1 MIATEG
7 EKGGATQHT
16 MDEKRNLILI
26 KGENKTWQIERC
38 HYDPKDQRYH
48 VTFDNGKTYPYG
60 YSSVQWLKDPE
71 VLNPLLYQI
80 STTGTP
86 YGNIQGIYVFRG
98 NDEWWHLVF
107 EGDRKHT
114 YRRSELKISKSCLDN
129 NRAQSKLHYL
139 RDIAGINE
147 LKNDDGEVLL
157 KKQYERLSFVG
168 EDSALAAYLYP
179 EKYKIKSIK
188 AGPLIFPFGGNA
200 SQFKAV
206 VNALSKQMSVIQGPP
221 GTGKTQTILNII
233 ANLLIRGKTIQVV
246 SNNNSATQ
254 NVLDKLA
261 SPKYNMGFLVA
272 TLGKRENKQAFI
284 DGQTGLY
291 PYMEDWKRTPADL
304 FALQTK
310 VAELSKEVAEHF
322 AKQERLAVAKQELD
336 ALEVETQYFG
346 QFCEDTKLVHPTKKP
361 RKSLRSEQV
370 LRTLQECEQL
380 SEKEQPFSLW
390 HKLKSSVLY
399 GIYEWKFH
407 DNDIGSII
415 TYLQSLFYTTK
426 RTELR
431 NEIASLQESLAQV
444 DAKQKMDMLTK
455 QSMEYLKAVLYNRYG
470 GKVVRPRFA
479 MDAIWKQPF
488 EILKEYPI
496 ILSTT
501 FSSRS
506 CLKDAA
512 YDYLIMDEASQVDL
526 ATGALAL
533 ASAKNAVI
541 VGDLKQLPNV
551 IPEDQ
556 RKLSEAVFQS
566 YQLPEGYNYADNS
579 FLKSICTVIPDVPQ
593 TLLREHYRCHPK
605 IIGFCNQKF
614 YQNQLVIMTEDH
626 DESDTLC
633 VFRTV
638 EGQHHRRHINQRQID
653 VTMSEVLPWLEGT
666 APEDIGI
673 IAPYRAQ
680 VKEFAKATQGKG
692 VEVDTVHKFQGREK
706 DAIVITT
713 VDDEVTDFSDDPY
726 LLNVAISRAKKKLC
740 LVVSGNEQPADSN
753 IKDLVAY
760 IEYHNF
766 DVVDSE
772 LYSVFDLLYQQYTQ
786 QRMEFLQKHKRISEY
801 DSENLMYA
809 AICDML
815 RGMPEL
821 PLNVICHQKV
831 RLLIRD
837 HNKMTEEERRYVTH
851 PNTHVDFLIY
861 NRITKMPVLAIEVDG
876 FHYHKEGTRQAER
889 DRMKDEIFAK
899 YGIPLLRLPTN
910 GSGEIRRIKEIIYPA
925 EIK

>member
-1 MIATEG
+1 M
-7 EKGGATQHT
+7 KGGAG
-16 MDEKRNLILI
+16 R
-26 KGENKTWQIERC
+26 
-38 HYDPKDQRYH
+38 
-48 VTFDNGKTYPYG
+48 
-60 YSSVQWLKDPE
+60 
-71 VLNPLLYQI
+71 
-80 STTGTP
+80 
-86 YGNIQGIYVFRG
+86 
-98 NDEWWHLVF
+98 
-107 EGDRKHT
+107 T
-114 YRRSELKISKSCLDN
+114 YRKSELQISKSCLDN
-129 NRAQSKLHYL
+129 TRAQSKLHYL

-157 KKQYERLSFVG
+157 RKQYEKLSFVG
-168 EDSALAAYLYP
+168 EDSALAAYLHPKNYP
-179 EKYKIKSIK
+179 IKSFHP
-188 AGPLIFPFGGNA
+188 GSLIFPFGGNA

-206 VNALSKQMSVIQGPP
+206 ENALSKQISVIQGPP

-254 NVLDKLA
+254 NVLEKLG
-261 SPKYNMGFLVA
+261 SPKYNLGFLVA

-284 DGQTGLY
+284 DGQTGQY
-291 PYMEDWKRTPADL
+291 PNMAYWKRTPQEQMKL
-304 FALQTK
+304 KEQTE
-310 VAELSKEVAEHF
+310 ALSKEVAEHF
-322 AKQERLAVAKQELD
+322 EKQERLAVAKQELD
-336 ALEVETQYFG
+336 ALNVENQYFS
-346 QFCEDTKLVHPTKKP
+346 QFCEETTLLHPMKNP
-361 RKSLRSEQV
+361 RKGLRSEKV

-380 SEKEQPFSLW
+380 SENEQPFSFW

-407 DNDIGSII
+407 ENEIGRII
-415 TYLQSLFYTTK
+415 TYLQYLFYTTK
-426 RTELR
+426 RAELTS
-431 NEIASLQESLAQV
+431 EIASLQEELAKV
-444 DAKQKMDMLTK
+444 DAKQKMDALTK
-455 QSMEYLKAVLYNRYG
+455 LSMDYLKAILYNRYG
-470 GKVVRPRFA
+470 SKQMRPRFA
-479 MDAIWKQPF
+479 MDAIWKQPS

-506 CLKDAA
+506 CLKDAT

-556 RKLSEAVFQS
+556 RKLSEAVFES
-566 YQLPEGYNYADNS
+566 YRLSEGYNYADNS
-579 FLKSICTVIPDVPQ
+579 FLKSICAVIPDVPQ

-614 YQNQLVIMTEDH
+614 YQNQLVVMTEDH
-626 DESDTLC
+626 NEPDTLC

-638 EGQHHRRHINQRQID
+638 EGQHHRGHINQRQID
-653 VTMSEVLPWLEGT
+653 VTMNEVLPRIQDT

-680 VKEFAKATQGKG
+680 VKEFAKATSGTA

-706 DAIVITT
+706 DTIIITT

-740 LVVSGNEQPADSN
+740 LVASGNEQPADSN
-753 IKDLVAY
+753 IKDLVSY

-766 DVVDSE
+766 EVVDSE

-786 QRMEFLQKHKRISEY
+786 QRLEFLQKHKTISEY

-809 AICDML
+809 AISNML
-815 RGMPEL
+815 QEMPDL
-821 PLNVICHQKV
+821 PLNVICHQNV

-837 HNKMTEEERRYVTH
+837 YEKLTEEERRYATH

-861 NRITKMPVLAIEVDG
+861 NRITKAPVLAIEVDG
-876 FHYHKEGTRQAER
+876 FHYHKEGTRQSER
-889 DRMKDEIFAK
+889 DRMKDAIFAK
-899 YGIPLLRLPTN
+899 YAIPLLRLPTN
-910 GSGEIRRIKEIIYPA
+910 GSGEIQKIKEHLLQN
-925 EIK
+925 

>member
-1 MIATEG
+1 
-7 EKGGATQHT
+7 
-16 MDEKRNLILI
+16 MDERKNLILI
-26 KGENKTWQIERC
+26 KGENKTWQIQRC
-38 HYDPKDQRYH
+38 IYNKQTQRYDI
-48 VTFDNGKTYPYG
+48 TFDTGKTYPYG
-60 YSSVQWLKDPE
+60 YTSVQWLKDPE
-71 VLNPLLYQI
+71 VQNPARYRIAIDGKDLRGI
-80 STTGTP
+80 TA
-86 YGNIQGIYVFRG
+86 IYVFKSTS
-98 NDEWWHLVF
+98 EWWHLTF
-107 EGDRKHT
+107 ENGAGRTFH
-114 YRRSELKISKSCLDN
+114 RSNLQVEKSCLDN
-129 NRAQSKLHYL
+129 QRAQSKLSYL

-157 KKQYERLSFVG
+157 KKQYEKLSFVG
-168 EDSALAAYLYP
+168 EDSALATYLHP
-179 EKYKIKSIK
+179 EKHKAKSCST
-188 AGPLIFPFGGNA
+188 GLLIFPFGGNA

-206 VNALSKQMSVIQGPP
+206 ENALSRQMSVIQGPP

-233 ANLLIRGKTIQVV
+233 ANLLVRGKTIQVV

-254 NVLDKLA
+254 NVLEKLA

-272 TLGKRENKQAFI
+272 TLGKKENKQAFI
-284 DGQTGLY
+284 DSQTGLY
-291 PYMEDWKRTPADL
+291 PDMTDWQKTPQEQMKLKERTETLA
-304 FALQTK
+304 
-310 VAELSKEVAEHF
+310 KEVAEYF
-322 AKQERLAVAKQELD
+322 GKQEHLAVAKQELD
-336 ALEVETQYFG
+336 ALNVEHQYFD
-346 QFCEDTKLVHPTKKP
+346 QFCEETTLLRPAKKP
-361 RKSLRSEQV
+361 RNGLRSEKV

-380 SEKEQPFSLW
+380 SEKEQPFSFW
-390 HKLKSSVLY
+390 QKLKSSIFY

-407 DNDIGSII
+407 ENDIGSII
-415 TYLQSLFYTTK
+415 TYLQYLFYKTK
-426 RTELR
+426 HTELTS
-431 NEIASLQESLAQV
+431 EIAFLQEELAKV
-444 DAKQKMDMLTK
+444 DAKQKMDTLTK
-455 QSMEYLKAVLYNRYG
+455 LSMDYLKAILYNRYG
-470 GKVVRPRFA
+470 SKQMRPRFV

-506 CLKDAA
+506 CLKDAT

-533 ASAKNAVI
+533 ASARNAVI

-566 YQLPEGYNYADNS
+566 YHLSDGYNYADNS
-579 FLKSICTVIPDVPQ
+579 FLKSICTVIPDIPQ

-626 DESDTLC
+626 DEPDTLC

-638 EGQHHRRHINQRQID
+638 EGQHHRGHINQRQID
-653 VTMSEVLPWLEGT
+653 VTMNEVLPRMQNT

-680 VKEFAKATQGKG
+680 VKEFAKATSGTA

-706 DAIVITT
+706 DTIIITT

-753 IKDLVAY
+753 IKDLVSY

-766 DVVDSE
+766 EVVDSE

-786 QRMEFLQKHKRISEY
+786 QRLTFLQKHKRISEY

-815 RGMPEL
+815 QEMPEL

-837 HNKMTEEERRYVTH
+837 HEKMTDEERRYATH

-861 NRITKMPVLAIEVDG
+861 NRITKTPVLAVEVDG

-899 YGIPLLRLPTN
+899 YEIPLLRLSTN
-910 GSGEIRRIKEIIYPA
+910 GSGEIQKIKDQLLQN
-925 EIK
+925 

>member
-1 MIATEG
+1 
-7 EKGGATQHT
+7 
-16 MDEKRNLILI
+16 MDERRNLILI
-26 KGENKTWQIERC
+26 KGENKTWQIKRC
-38 HYDPKDQRYH
+38 YYDPQDQRYH
-48 VTFDNGKTYPYG
+48 VTFDNDKTYPYA
-60 YSSVQWLKDPE
+60 YNSVEWRKDPE
-71 VLNPLLYQI
+71 ALNPALYQI
-80 STTGTP
+80 ATTGTTLN
-86 YGNIQGIYVFRG
+86 NIQAIFVFRG
-98 NDEWWHLVF
+98 HEEWWHIVF
-107 EGDRKHT
+107 DGGAGRT
-114 YRRSELKISKSCLDN
+114 YRKSELQISKSCLDN
-129 NRAQSKLHYL
+129 ARAQSKLHYL

-157 KKQYERLSFVG
+157 KKQYEKLTFVG
-168 EDSALAAYLYP
+168 EESALAAYLHPEEYP
-179 EKYKIKSIK
+179 VKSFNP
-188 AGPLIFPFGGNA
+188 GPLIFPFGGNA
-200 SQFKAV
+200 SQFRAV
-206 VNALSKQMSVIQGPP
+206 ENALSKQMSVIQGPP

-254 NVLDKLA
+254 NVLEKLA

-291 PYMEDWKRTPADL
+291 PDMTSWKRTPPEL
-304 FALQTK
+304 IKLKEQT
-310 VAELSKEVAEHF
+310 ESLSKEVAEHF
-322 AKQERLAVAKQELD
+322 GKQERLAIAKQELD
-336 ALEVETQYFG
+336 ALNVETQYFD
-346 QFCEDTKLVHPTKKP
+346 QFCEDASLLQPTKKP
-361 RKSLRSEQV
+361 RKGLRSEKV

-380 SEKEQPFSLW
+380 SEKEQPFSFW
-390 HKLKSSVLY
+390 HKLKSSILY

-407 DNDIGSII
+407 ENEIGSII
-415 TYLQSLFYTTK
+415 TYLQYLFYKTK
-426 RTELR
+426 HAELT
-431 NEIASLQESLAQV
+431 NEIAFLQEELTKV
-444 DAKQKMDMLTK
+444 DAKQKMDQLTRL
-455 QSMEYLKAVLYNRYG
+455 SMDYLKAILFNRYG
-470 GKVVRPRFA
+470 GKKMRPMFT

-506 CLKDAA
+506 CLKDAT

-566 YQLPEGYNYADNS
+566 YQLPDGYNYADNS
-579 FLKSICTVIPDVPQ
+579 FLKSVCTVIPNVPQ

-614 YQNQLVIMTEDH
+614 YQNQLVIMTEAH
-626 DESDTLC
+626 DEPDTLC
-633 VFRTV
+633 VFRTA
-638 EGQHHRRHINQRQID
+638 EGQHHRGHINQRQID
-653 VTMSEVLPWLEGT
+653 VTMTEVLPRLQDT

-680 VKEFAKATQGKG
+680 VKEFAKATNGTAI
-692 VEVDTVHKFQGREK
+692 EVDTVHKFQGREK
-706 DAIVITT
+706 DTIIITT

-753 IKDLVAY
+753 IKDLVSY

-766 DVVDSE
+766 EVVDSE

-786 QRMEFLQKHKRISEY
+786 QRLEFLQKHKRISEY
-801 DSENLMYA
+801 DSENLLYA
-809 AICDML
+809 AICEL
-815 RGMPEL
+815 LQTMPEL
-821 PLNVICHQKV
+821 PLTVICHQKV

-837 HNKMTEEERRYVTH
+837 HEKLTDEERHYATH

-861 NRITKMPVLAIEVDG
+861 NRITKAPVLAIEVDG

-889 DRMKDEIFAK
+889 DRMKGEIFAK
-899 YGIPLLRLPTN
+899 YEIPLLRLPTN
-910 GSGEIRRIKEIIYPA
+910 GSGELQKIKEQLLQS
-925 EIK
+925 

>member
-1 MIATEG
+1 
-7 EKGGATQHT
+7 
-16 MDEKRNLILI
+16 MDERRNLILI
-26 KGENKTWQIERC
+26 KGENKTWQIKRC
-38 HYDPKDQRYH
+38 YYDPQSQRYQ
-48 VTFDNGKTYPYG
+48 VTFDNNKTYAYVHN
-60 YSSVQWLKDPE
+60 SVEWRKDPE
-71 VLNPLLYQI
+71 ALNPALYQI
-80 STTGTP
+80 ATTGTTLN
-86 YGNIQGIYVFRG
+86 NIQAIFAFRG
-98 NDEWWHLVF
+98 YEEWWHIVF
-107 EGDRKHT
+107 EGGAGRT
-114 YRRSELKISKSCLDN
+114 YRKSELQISKSCLDN
-129 NRAQSKLHYL
+129 ARAQSKLHYL

-157 KKQYERLSFVG
+157 KKQYEKLTFVG
-168 EDSALAAYLYP
+168 EDSALATYLHP
-179 EKYKIKSIK
+179 EKYPVKSFNP
-188 AGPLIFPFGGNA
+188 GPLIFPFGGNA

-206 VNALSKQMSVIQGPP
+206 KNALSKQMSVIQGPP
-221 GTGKTQTILNII
+221 GTGKTQTILNIL

-254 NVLDKLA
+254 NVLEKLA

-291 PYMEDWKRTPADL
+291 PDMMDWQKTPQEQL
-304 FALQTK
+304 KLKEQTE
-310 VAELSKEVAEHF
+310 ALSKEVAEHF
-322 AKQERLAVAKQELD
+322 GKQERLAIAKQELD
-336 ALEVETQYFG
+336 ALNVEAQYFD
-346 QFCEDTKLVHPTKKP
+346 QFCEDANLLQPAKKP
-361 RKSLRSEQV
+361 RKGLRSEKV
-370 LRTLQECEQL
+370 LRTLQESEQL
-380 SEKEQPFSLW
+380 SEKAQPFSFW
-390 HKLKSSVLY
+390 HKLKSSILY

-407 DNDIGSII
+407 ENEISSII
-415 TYLQSLFYTTK
+415 TYLQYLFYKTK
-426 RTELR
+426 HTELTS
-431 NEIASLQESLAQV
+431 EIVFLQEELAKV
-444 DAKQKMDMLTK
+444 DAKQKMDQLTK
-455 QSMEYLKAVLYNRYG
+455 LSMDYLKAILFNRYR
-470 GKVVRPRFA
+470 GKQMRPMFT

-506 CLKDAA
+506 CLKDAT

-556 RKLSEAVFQS
+556 RKLSETVFQS
-566 YQLPEGYNYADNS
+566 YQLPEGYNYAGNS
-579 FLKSICTVIPDVPQ
+579 FLKSVCTVIPDVPQ

-626 DESDTLC
+626 NEPDTLC

-638 EGQHHRRHINQRQID
+638 EGQHHRGHINQRQID
-653 VTMSEVLPWLEGT
+653 VTMNEVLPKLDST

-680 VKEFAKATQGKG
+680 VKEFAKATNGTA

-706 DAIVITT
+706 DTIIITT

-753 IKDLVAY
+753 IKDLVSY

-766 DVVDSE
+766 DVVDSK

-786 QRMEFLQKHKRISEY
+786 QRLEFLQKHKRISEY

-815 RGMPEL
+815 QEMPEL

-837 HNKMTEEERRYVTH
+837 HEKLTDEERRYATH

-861 NRITKMPVLAIEVDG
+861 NRITKAPVLAIEVDG

-889 DRMKDEIFAK
+889 DRMKGEIFAK
-899 YGIPLLRLPTN
+899 YEIPLLRLSTN
-910 GSGEIRRIKEIIYPA
+910 GSGEIQKIKEQLLQS
-925 EIK
+925 

>member
-1 MIATEG
+1 
-7 EKGGATQHT
+7 
-16 MDEKRNLILI
+16 MDERRNLILI
-26 KGENKTWQIERC
+26 KGENKTWQIKRC
-38 HYDPKDQRYH
+38 YYDPQSQRYQ
-48 VTFDNGKTYPYG
+48 VTFDNNKTYAYA
-60 YSSVQWLKDPE
+60 YNSVEWRKDPE
-71 VLNPLLYQI
+71 ALNPALYQI
-80 STTGTP
+80 VTTGNTLN
-86 YGNIQGIYVFRG
+86 NIQAIFVFRG
-98 NDEWWHLVF
+98 YEEWWHLVF
-107 EGDRKHT
+107 EGGTGRT
-114 YRRSELKISKSCLDN
+114 YRKSELQISKSCLDN
-129 NRAQSKLHYL
+129 TRAQSKLHYL

-157 KKQYERLSFVG
+157 KKQYEKLTFVG
-168 EDSALAAYLYP
+168 EDSALATYLHP
-179 EKYKIKSIK
+179 EKYSAKSFNP
-188 AGPLIFPFGGNA
+188 GPLIFPFGGNA

-206 VNALSKQMSVIQGPP
+206 ENALSKQMSVIQGPT

-254 NVLDKLA
+254 NVLEKLA

-272 TLGKRENKQAFI
+272 TLGKQENKQAFI
-284 DGQTGLY
+284 DNQTGLY
-291 PYMEDWKRTPADL
+291 PDMVGWQKTPQEQL
-304 FALQTK
+304 KLKEQT
-310 VAELSKEVAEHF
+310 ESLSKEVAEHF
-322 AKQERLAVAKQELD
+322 EKQERLAVAKQELD
-336 ALEVETQYFG
+336 ALNVETQYFD
-346 QFCEDTKLVHPTKKP
+346 QFCEDANLLQPAKKP
-361 RKSLRSEQV
+361 HKGLHSEKV

-380 SEKEQPFSLW
+380 SEKEQPFSFW

-407 DNDIGSII
+407 ENDIGSII
-415 TYLQSLFYTTK
+415 TYLQYLFYKTK
-426 RTELR
+426 HAELTS
-431 NEIASLQESLAQV
+431 EIAFLQEELAKV
-444 DAKQKMDMLTK
+444 DAKQKMDTLTK
-455 QSMEYLKAVLYNRYG
+455 LSMDYLKAILYNRYG
-470 GKVVRPRFA
+470 NKQVRPRFA

-488 EILKEYPI
+488 EILKEYPV

-506 CLKDAA
+506 CLKDAT

-533 ASAKNAVI
+533 ASARNAVI

-579 FLKSICTVIPDVPQ
+579 FLKSVCTVIPDVPQ

-626 DESDTLC
+626 NEPDTLC

-638 EGQHHRRHINQRQID
+638 AGQHHRGHINQRQID
-653 VTMSEVLPWLEGT
+653 VTMTEVLPRLQDT

-680 VKEFAKATQGKG
+680 VKEFAKATHGTR

-706 DAIVITT
+706 DTIVITT

-726 LLNVAISRAKKKLC
+726 LLNVAISRAKRKLC

-766 DVVDSE
+766 EVVNSE
-772 LYSVFDLLYQQYTQ
+772 IYSVFDLLYQQYTQ
-786 QRMEFLQKHKRISEY
+786 QRLEFLRKHKRISEY
-801 DSENLMYA
+801 DSENLMYG
-809 AICDML
+809 AISDML
-815 RGMPEL
+815 QEMPEL

-837 HNKMTEEERRYVTH
+837 HEKLTDEERCYATH

-861 NRITKMPVLAIEVDG
+861 NRITKVPVLAIEVDG
-876 FHYHKEGTRQAER
+876 FHYHEEGTQQAER
-889 DRMKDEIFAK
+889 DRMKNEIFTK
-899 YGIPLLRLPTN
+899 YEIPLLRLSTI
-910 GSGEIRRIKEIIYPA
+910 GSGEVQKIKEYLLQ
-925 EIK
+925 K

>member
-1 MIATEG
+1 
-7 EKGGATQHT
+7 
-16 MDEKRNLILI
+16 MDERRNLILI
-26 KGENKTWQIERC
+26 RGENKTWQIERC
-38 HYDPKDQRYH
+38 YYDPKDQRYH
-48 VTFDNGKTYPYG
+48 VKFSNNEKIYHYG
-60 YSSVQWLKDPE
+60 SSSVQWLKDPE
-71 VLNPLLYQI
+71 VLNPYLYQI

-86 YGNIQGIYVFRG
+86 FDSIQGIYVFKG
-98 NDEWWHLVF
+98 SDEWWHLVF
-107 EGDRKHT
+107 EGNRKHT
-114 YRRSELKISKSCLDN
+114 YNRSELKISKSCLN
-129 NRAQSKLHYL
+129 NEQAQNKLHYL
-139 RDIAGINE
+139 HDIAGINE

-157 KKQYERLSFVG
+157 KKQYEKLTFVG
-168 EDSALAAYLYP
+168 EDSALAAYLHP
-179 EKYKIKSIK
+179 EKHKIKTFET
-188 AGPLIFPFGGNA
+188 GPLIFPFGGNA

-206 VNALSKQMSVIQGPP
+206 ENALGKQMSVIQGPP

-254 NVLDKLA
+254 NVLEKLA

-284 DGQTGLY
+284 DGQNGLY
-291 PYMEDWKRTPADL
+291 PSMEGWERTPTEL
-304 FALQTK
+304 FALQTR
-310 VAELSKEVAEHF
+310 VADLSKDVAEHF
-322 AKQERLAVAKQELD
+322 GNQERLAIAKQELD
-336 ALEVETQYFG
+336 ALEVETQYFS
-346 QFCEDTKLVHPTKKP
+346 QFCEEIKLIQPTRKP
-361 RKSLRSEQV
+361 RRGLRSERVVQ
-370 LRTLQECEQL
+370 TLQECEQL
-380 SEKEQPFSLW
+380 SEKEQKFSLW
-390 HKLKSSVLY
+390 HKLKSSILY

-407 DNDIGSII
+407 NNDIGSII

-426 RTELR
+426 RAELID
-431 NEIASLQESLAQV
+431 EITSLQEALAQV
-444 DAKQKMDMLTK
+444 DAKQKMDLLTK

-470 GKVVRPRFA
+470 GKAARPGFT
-479 MDAIWKQPF
+479 MDDIWKQPF
-488 EILKEYPI
+488 KILKEYPV

-506 CLKDAA
+506 CLKDAT

-566 YQLPEGYNYADNS
+566 YRLPDGYNYADNS

-626 DESDTLC
+626 NEPDTLT

-638 EGQHHRRHINQRQID
+638 EGQHHRGHVNQRQID
-653 VTMSEVLPWLEGT
+653 VTMNEVLPRLENT

-680 VKEFAKATQGKG
+680 VREFAKATQANG

-706 DAIVITT
+706 DTIIITT

-753 IKDLVAY
+753 IKDLVSY

-772 LYSVFDLLYQQYTQ
+772 LYSVFDLLYRQYTQ
-786 QRMEFLQKHKRISEY
+786 QRVDFLKKHKQISEY

-809 AICDML
+809 AISDML
-815 RGMPEL
+815 QGMPEL

-837 HNKMTEEERRYVTH
+837 YEKLTEEERRYATH

-861 NRITKMPVLAIEVDG
+861 NRITKSPVLAIEVDG
-876 FHYHKEGTRQAER
+876 FRYHKEGTRQAER

-899 YGIPLLRLPTN
+899 YEIPLLRLPTN
-910 GSGEIRRIKEIIYPA
+910 GSGEIQKIKAMLDSMIS
-925 EIK
+925 

>member
-1 MIATEG
+1 
-7 EKGGATQHT
+7 
-16 MDEKRNLILI
+16 MDERRNLIFI

-38 HYDPKDQRYH
+38 YYEPEDQRYH
-48 VTFDNGKTYPYG
+48 VTFNNGKTYPYG
-60 YSSVQWLKDPE
+60 YTSVQWLRDPE
-71 VLNPLLYQI
+71 VLSPSLYQI

-86 YGNIQGIYVFRG
+86 YGNIQAIYVFRG

-107 EGDRKHT
+107 EGGRKHT
-114 YRRSELKISKSCLDN
+114 YRRSELKVSKSCLDN
-129 NRAQSKLHYL
+129 DRAQSKLYYL
-139 RDIAGINE
+139 HDIAGINE

-157 KKQYERLSFVG
+157 KKQYERLTFVG
-168 EDSALAAYLYP
+168 EDSALAAYLHP
-179 EKYKIKSIK
+179 EKYSVKSFTP
-188 AGPLIFPFGGNA
+188 GPLIFPFGGNA

-206 VNALSKQMSVIQGPP
+206 ENALSKQMSVIQGPP

-254 NVLDKLA
+254 NVLEKLA

-291 PYMEDWKRTPADL
+291 PNMADWQRTPQEQMKL
-304 FALQTK
+304 KEQTE
-310 VAELSKEVAEHF
+310 ALSKEVAEHF
-322 AKQERLAVAKQELD
+322 GKQERLAVAKQELD
-336 ALEVETQYFG
+336 ALNVETQYFN
-346 QFCEDTKLVHPTKKP
+346 QFCDEANLLQPEKNP
-361 RKSLRSEQV
+361 RRGLRSETV

-380 SEKEQPFSLW
+380 SEKERPFSFW
-390 HKLKSSVLY
+390 HKLKSSILY

-407 DNDIGSII
+407 ENEIDRII
-415 TYLQSLFYTTK
+415 TYLQYLFYKTK
-426 RTELR
+426 HAELTS
-431 NEIASLQESLAQV
+431 EIASLQEELAKV
-444 DAKQKMDMLTK
+444 DANLKMDTLTK
-455 QSMEYLKAVLYNRYG
+455 LSMDYLKAILYNRYNS
-470 GKVVRPRFA
+470 KQMRPCFA

-506 CLKDAA
+506 CLKDAT

-533 ASAKNAVI
+533 ASARNAVI

-551 IPEDQ
+551 IPENQ
-556 RKLSEAVFQS
+556 RKLSEAVFRS

-579 FLKSICTVIPDVPQ
+579 FLKSVCTVIPDVPQ

-626 DESDTLC
+626 DEPDTLR

-638 EGQHHRRHINQRQID
+638 EGQHHRGHINQRQID
-653 VTMSEVLPWLEGT
+653 VTMNEVLPRLDGT
-666 APEDIGI
+666 NPRDIGI

-680 VKEFAKATQGKG
+680 VKEFVKATNGTA

-706 DAIVITT
+706 DTIIITT

-740 LVVSGNEQPADSN
+740 LVVSGNAQPADSN

-786 QRMEFLQKHKRISEY
+786 QRLEFLRKHKRISEY
-801 DSENLMYA
+801 DSENLMYG

-815 RGMPEL
+815 QETPEL
-821 PLNVICHQKV
+821 PLSVICHQKL

-837 HNKMTEEERRYVTH
+837 HEKLTDEERRYATH

-861 NRITKMPVLAIEVDG
+861 NSITKAPVLAVEVDG
-876 FHYHKEGTRQAER
+876 FHYHEEGTRQAER
-889 DRMKDEIFAK
+889 DRMKDEIFTK
-899 YGIPLLRLPTN
+899 YKIPLLRLPTN
-910 GSGEIRRIKEIIYPA
+910 GSGEIQKIKEQLLQS
-925 EIK
+925 

>member
-1 MIATEG
+1 
-7 EKGGATQHT
+7 
-16 MDEKRNLILI
+16 MDERRNLIFI
-26 KGENKTWQIERC
+26 KGENRTWQIERC
-38 HYDPKDQRYH
+38 YYDPKDQRYH
-48 VTFDNGKTYPYG
+48 VKFSNNEKIYHYG
-60 YSSVQWLKDPE
+60 SFSVQWLKDPE
-71 VLNPLLYQI
+71 VLNPYLYQI

-86 YGNIQGIYVFRG
+86 FGNIQGIYVFRG
-98 NDEWWHLVF
+98 SDEWWHLVF
-107 EGDRKHT
+107 EGNRKHT
-114 YRRSELKISKSCLDN
+114 YNRSELKISKSCLN
-129 NRAQSKLHYL
+129 NEQAQNKLHYL

-157 KKQYERLSFVG
+157 KKQYEKLTFVG
-168 EDSALAAYLYP
+168 EDSALATYLHP
-179 EKYKIKSIK
+179 EKHPIKSIET
-188 AGPLIFPFGGNA
+188 GPLIFPFGGNA

-206 VNALSKQMSVIQGPP
+206 ENALGKQMSVIQGPP

-291 PYMEDWKRTPADL
+291 PSIEDWKRTDMERH
-304 FALQTK
+304 ALQTK
-310 VAELSKEVAEHF
+310 VAELSREVAEHF
-322 AKQERLAVAKQELD
+322 GKQERLAIAKQELD
-336 ALEVETQYFG
+336 ALEVETQYFS
-346 QFCEDTKLVHPTKKP
+346 QFCEKIKLIQPARKP
-361 RKSLRSEQV
+361 RRGLRSERVVQ
-370 LRTLQECEQL
+370 TLQECEQL
-380 SEKEQPFSLW
+380 SEKEQKFSLW
-390 HKLKSSVLY
+390 HKLKSSILY

-407 DNDIGSII
+407 NNEIGSII
-415 TYLQSLFYTTK
+415 TYLQSLFYTIK
-426 RTELR
+426 RAELID
-431 NEIASLQESLAQV
+431 EISSLQEALEQV
-444 DAKQKMDMLTK
+444 DAKQKMDLLTK

-470 GKVVRPRFA
+470 GKAARPGFT
-479 MDAIWKQPF
+479 MDDIWKQPF
-488 EILKEYPI
+488 KILKEYPV

-506 CLKDAA
+506 CLKDAT

-566 YQLPEGYNYADNS
+566 YRLPDGYNYADNS

-626 DESDTLC
+626 NEPDTLT

-638 EGQHHRRHINQRQID
+638 EGQHHRGHVNQRQID
-653 VTMSEVLPWLEGT
+653 VTMNEVLPRLENT

-680 VKEFAKATQGKG
+680 VREFAKATQGNG

-706 DAIVITT
+706 DTIIITT

-753 IKDLVAY
+753 IKDLVSY

-766 DVVDSE
+766 NVVESE
-772 LYSVFDLLYQQYTQ
+772 LYSVFDLLYQQYTK
-786 QRMEFLQKHKRISEY
+786 QRMDFLKKHKQISEY

-809 AICDML
+809 AISDML
-815 RGMPEL
+815 QGMPEL

-837 HNKMTEEERRYVTH
+837 YEKLTEEERRYATH

-861 NRITKMPVLAIEVDG
+861 NRITKSPVLAIEVDG
-876 FHYHKEGTRQAER
+876 FRYHKEGTRQAER

-899 YGIPLLRLPTN
+899 YEIPLLRLPTN
-910 GSGEIRRIKEIIYPA
+910 GSGEIQKIKA
-925 EIK
+925 MLDSMMS

>member
-1 MIATEG
+1 
-7 EKGGATQHT
+7 
-16 MDEKRNLILI
+16 MDERRNLIFI
-26 KGENKTWQIERC
+26 KGENKTWQIEWC

-48 VTFDNGKTYPYG
+48 VKFSNNETIYRYG

-71 VLNPLLYQI
+71 VLNPYLYQI
-80 STTGTP
+80 SPTGTP
-86 YGNIQGIYVFRG
+86 FGNIQGIYVFRG
-98 NDEWWHLVF
+98 SDEWWHLVF
-107 EGDRKHT
+107 EGNRKHT
-114 YRRSELKISKSCLDN
+114 YNRSELKISKSCLN
-129 NRAQSKLHYL
+129 NEQAQNKLHYL

-157 KKQYERLSFVG
+157 KKQYETLTFVG
-168 EDSALAAYLYP
+168 EDSALATYLHP
-179 EKYKIKSIK
+179 EKHTIKSIET
-188 AGPLIFPFGGNA
+188 GPLIFPFGGNA

-206 VNALSKQMSVIQGPP
+206 ENALGKQMSVIQGPP

-254 NVLDKLA
+254 NVLEKLA

-284 DGQTGLY
+284 DGQNGLY
-291 PYMEDWKRTPADL
+291 PSMEGWERTPTEL
-304 FALQTK
+304 FALQTR
-310 VAELSKEVAEHF
+310 VADLSKDVAEHF
-322 AKQERLAVAKQELD
+322 GKQERLAIAKQELD
-336 ALEVETQYFG
+336 ALEVETQYFS
-346 QFCEDTKLVHPTKKP
+346 QFCKEIKLIQPTRKP
-361 RKSLRSEQV
+361 RRGLRSERVVQ
-370 LRTLQECEQL
+370 TLQECEQL
-380 SEKEQPFSLW
+380 SEKEQQFSLW
-390 HKLKSSVLY
+390 HKLKSSILY

-407 DNDIGSII
+407 NNEIGSII
-415 TYLQSLFYTTK
+415 TYLQSLFYTIK
-426 RTELR
+426 RAELID
-431 NEIASLQESLAQV
+431 EISSLQEALEQV
-444 DAKQKMDMLTK
+444 DAKQKMDLLTK

-470 GKVVRPRFA
+470 GKVARPRFT
-479 MDAIWKQPF
+479 MDDIWKQPF
-488 EILKEYPI
+488 IILKEYPV

-506 CLKDAA
+506 CLKDAT

-526 ATGALAL
+526 ATGALAM

-566 YQLPEGYNYADNS
+566 YRLPDGYNYADNS

-626 DESDTLC
+626 NEPDTLT
-633 VFRTV
+633 VLRTV
-638 EGQHHRRHINQRQID
+638 EGQHHRGHVNQRQID
-653 VTMSEVLPWLEGT
+653 VTMNEVMPRLENT

-680 VKEFAKATQGKG
+680 VREFAKATQGNG

-706 DAIVITT
+706 DTIIITT

-786 QRMEFLQKHKRISEY
+786 QRMDFLKKHKQTSEY

-809 AICDML
+809 AISDML
-815 RGMPEL
+815 QGMPEL

-837 HNKMTEEERRYVTH
+837 YEKLTEEERRYATH

-861 NRITKMPVLAIEVDG
+861 NRITKSPVLAIEVDG
-876 FHYHKEGTRQAER
+876 FRYHKEGTRQAER

-899 YGIPLLRLPTN
+899 YEIPLLRLPTN
-910 GSGEIRRIKEIIYPA
+910 GSLEIQKIKAMLDSMIS
-925 EIK
+925 

>member
-1 MIATEG
+1 
-7 EKGGATQHT
+7 

-38 HYDPKDQRYH
+38 YYDPADQRYH
-48 VTFDNGKTYPYG
+48 VTFTNGKTYPYG
-60 YSSVQWLKDPE
+60 YTSVQWLKNPE
-71 VLNPLLYQI
+71 VLNPSLYQI

-86 YGNIQGIYVFRG
+86 YGNIQAIYVFRG
-98 NDEWWHLVF
+98 SDEWWHLVF
-107 EGDRKHT
+107 EGGRKHT
-114 YRRSELKISKSCLDN
+114 YRRSELKVSKSCLDN
-129 NRAQSKLHYL
+129 DRAQSKLYYL

-157 KKQYERLSFVG
+157 KKQYEKLTFVG
-168 EDSALAAYLYP
+168 EDSALASYLHPETYP
-179 EKYKIKSIK
+179 VKSLK
-188 AGPLIFPFGGNA
+188 EGMLIFPFGGNA

-206 VNALSKQMSVIQGPP
+206 ENALSKQMSVIQGPP

-254 NVLDKLA
+254 NVLEKLA

-291 PYMEDWKRTPADL
+291 PQMDDWKRSPTDL
-304 FALQTK
+304 LALQIK
-310 VAELSKEVAEHF
+310 VAELSEEVAEHF

-336 ALEVETQYFG
+336 ALEVEAQYFG
-346 QFCEDTKLVHPTKKP
+346 QFCEETKLLQPAKKP
-361 RKSLRSEQV
+361 RKGLRSEKV

-380 SEKEQPFSLW
+380 SEKEQQFSFW

-407 DNDIGSII
+407 ENDISSII

-426 RTELR
+426 RTELV
-431 NEIASLQESLAQV
+431 NEIASLQKELAQV

-470 GKVVRPRFA
+470 GKAARPRFA
-479 MDAIWKQPF
+479 MDAIWKQPL

-506 CLKDAA
+506 CLKDAT

-556 RKLSEAVFQS
+556 RKLSEAVFRS
-566 YQLPEGYNYADNS
+566 YRLPEGYNYADNS

-614 YQNQLVIMTEDH
+614 YQGQLVIMTEDH
-626 DESDTLC
+626 DEPDTLC
-633 VFRTV
+633 VFRTT
-638 EGQHHRRHINQRQID
+638 EGQHHRGHINQRQID
-653 VTMSEVLPWLEGT
+653 VTIDEVLPRLQDT

-680 VKEFAKATQGKG
+680 VEEFAKATRGTG

-706 DAIVITT
+706 DTIIITT

-753 IKDLVAY
+753 IKDLVSY

-766 DVVDSE
+766 DVIDSE

-786 QRMEFLQKHKRISEY
+786 QRLEFLKKHKQVSEY

-815 RGMPEL
+815 QGMPEL

-837 HNKMTEEERRYVTH
+837 YEKLTEEERRYATH
-851 PNTHVDFLIY
+851 PNAHVDFLIY
-861 NRITKMPVLAIEVDG
+861 NRITKTPVLAIEVDG

-889 DRMKDEIFAK
+889 DRMKDEIFVK
-899 YGIPLLRLPTN
+899 YEIPLLRLPTN
-910 GSGEIRRIKEIIYPA
+910 GSSEIQKIKAILCPA
-925 EIK
+925 ITQ

>member
-1 MIATEG
+1 
-7 EKGGATQHT
+7 
-16 MDEKRNLILI
+16 MDERRNLILI
-26 KGENKTWQIERC
+26 RGENKTWQIERC
-38 HYDPKDQRYH
+38 YYDPKDHQYH
-48 VTFDNGKTYPYG
+48 VKFSNNETIYHYG
-60 YSSVQWLKDPE
+60 YSAVQWLKDPE
-71 VLNPLLYQI
+71 VLNPFLYQI

-86 YGNIQGIYVFRG
+86 FGNIQGIYVFRG
-98 NDEWWHLVF
+98 SDEWWHLAF
-107 EGDRKHT
+107 EGNRKHT
-114 YRRSELKISKSCLDN
+114 YNRSELKISKSCLN
-129 NRAQSKLHYL
+129 NEQAQNKLHFL

-157 KKQYERLSFVG
+157 KKQYEKLTFVG
-168 EDSALAAYLYP
+168 EDSALATYLHP
-179 EKYKIKSIK
+179 EKHTIKSIET
-188 AGPLIFPFGGNA
+188 GPLIFPFGGNA

-206 VNALSKQMSVIQGPP
+206 ENALGKQMSVIQGPP

-254 NVLDKLA
+254 NVLEKLA

-291 PYMEDWKRTPADL
+291 PSMEDWKRTDMERH
-304 FALQTK
+304 ALQTK
-310 VAELSKEVAEHF
+310 VAELSREVAEHF
-322 AKQERLAVAKQELD
+322 GKQERLAIAKHELN

-346 QFCEDTKLVHPTKKP
+346 QFCEEIKLIQPTRKP
-361 RKSLRSEQV
+361 RKGLRSEKV
-370 LRTLQECEQL
+370 LQTLQECERL
-380 SEKEQPFSLW
+380 SEKEQKFSIW
-390 HKLKSSVLY
+390 HKLRSSVLY

-407 DNDIGSII
+407 NNDIGSII
-415 TYLQSLFYTTK
+415 TCLQSLFYTTK
-426 RTELR
+426 RAELID
-431 NEIASLQESLAQV
+431 EITSLQEALAQV
-444 DAKQKMDMLTK
+444 DAKQKMDLLTK

-470 GKVVRPRFA
+470 GKVLRPRFT
-479 MDAIWKQPF
+479 MDDIWKQPF
-488 EILKEYPI
+488 EILKEYPV

-566 YQLPEGYNYADNS
+566 YRLPDGYNYADNS

-626 DESDTLC
+626 NEPDTLT

-638 EGQHHRRHINQRQID
+638 EGQHHRGHVNQRQID
-653 VTMSEVLPWLEGT
+653 VTMNEVLPSLENT

-680 VKEFAKATQGKG
+680 VREFAKATQANG

-706 DAIVITT
+706 DTIIITT

-753 IKDLVAY
+753 IKDLVSY

-772 LYSVFDLLYQQYTQ
+772 LYSVFDLLYRQYTQ
-786 QRMEFLQKHKRISEY
+786 QRVDFLKKHKQISEY
-801 DSENLMYA
+801 DSENLIYA
-809 AICDML
+809 AISDML
-815 RGMPEL
+815 QGMPEL

-837 HNKMTEEERRYVTH
+837 YEKLTEEERRYAIH

-861 NRITKMPVLAIEVDG
+861 NRITKAPVLAIEVDG

-889 DRMKDEIFAK
+889 DRMKDGIFAK
-899 YGIPLLRLPTN
+899 YEIPLLRLPTN
-910 GSGEIRRIKEIIYPA
+910 GSGEIQKIKDRLTME
-925 EIK
+925 

>member
-1 MIATEG
+1 
-7 EKGGATQHT
+7 
-16 MDEKRNLILI
+16 MDERRNLILI
-26 KGENKTWQIERC
+26 KGENKTWQIKRC
-38 HYDPKDQRYH
+38 YYDPQSQRYQ
-48 VTFDNGKTYPYG
+48 VTFDNNKTYAYA
-60 YSSVQWLKDPE
+60 YNSVEWRKDPE
-71 VLNPLLYQI
+71 ALNPALYQI
-80 STTGTP
+80 ATTGTILN
-86 YGNIQGIYVFRG
+86 NIQTIFVFRG
-98 NDEWWHLVF
+98 YEEWWHIVF
-107 EGDRKHT
+107 DGGAGRT
-114 YRRSELKISKSCLDN
+114 YRKSELQVSKSCLDN
-129 NRAQSKLHYL
+129 TRAQSKLHYL

-157 KKQYERLSFVG
+157 KKQYEKLTFVG
-168 EDSALAAYLYP
+168 EDSALAAYLHP
-179 EKYKIKSIK
+179 EKYPVKSFNP
-188 AGPLIFPFGGNA
+188 GPLIFPFGGNA

-206 VNALSKQMSVIQGPP
+206 ENALSKQMSVIQGPP

-254 NVLDKLA
+254 NVLEKLA
-261 SPKYNMGFLVA
+261 LPKYNMGFLVA

-291 PYMEDWKRTPADL
+291 PDMTDWQKTPQEQL
-304 FALQTK
+304 KLKEQTEALSQ
-310 VAELSKEVAEHF
+310 EVAEHF
-322 AKQERLAVAKQELD
+322 GKQERLAVAKQELD
-336 ALEVETQYFG
+336 ALNVEAQYFD
-346 QFCEDTKLVHPTKKP
+346 QFCKDANLLQPAKKP
-361 RKSLRSEQV
+361 RKGLRSEKV

-380 SEKEQPFSLW
+380 SEKDQPFSFW
-390 HKLKSSVLY
+390 HKVKSSILY

-407 DNDIGSII
+407 ENEIGGII
-415 TYLQSLFYTTK
+415 TYLQYLFYKTK
-426 RTELR
+426 HAELT
-431 NEIASLQESLAQV
+431 NEIAFLQEELAKV
-444 DAKQKMDMLTK
+444 DAKQKMDQLTK
-455 QSMEYLKAVLYNRYG
+455 LSMDCLKAMLFNRYG
-470 GKVVRPRFA
+470 GKQMRPMFT

-496 ILSTT
+496 VLSTT

-506 CLKDAA
+506 GLKDAT
-512 YDYLIMDEASQVDL
+512 YDYLIMDESSQVDL

-556 RKLSEAVFQS
+556 RKLSDAVFQS
-566 YQLPEGYNYADNS
+566 YHLPDGYNYADNS

-614 YQNQLVIMTEDH
+614 YQNQLVIMTEDC
-626 DESDTLC
+626 DEPDTLC
-633 VFRTV
+633 VFRTA
-638 EGQHHRRHINQRQID
+638 EGQHHRGHINQRQID
-653 VTMSEVLPWLEGT
+653 VTMNEVLPRMQDT

-680 VKEFAKATQGKG
+680 VQEFAKATHGTG

-706 DAIVITT
+706 DTIIITT
-713 VDDEVTDFSDDPY
+713 VDDDVTDFSDDPY

-766 DVVDSE
+766 DVVDSK

-786 QRMEFLQKHKRISEY
+786 QRLEFLQKHKRISEY

-809 AICDML
+809 AICEL
-815 RGMPEL
+815 LQTMPEL

-837 HNKMTEEERRYVTH
+837 HEKLSDEECRYATH

-861 NRITKMPVLAIEVDG
+861 NRITKVPVLAIEVDG

-889 DRMKDEIFAK
+889 DQLKNDIFAK
-899 YGIPLLRLPTN
+899 YEIPLLRLSTN
-910 GSGEIRRIKEIIYPA
+910 GSSEIQKIKEQLLQN
-925 EIK
+925 

>member
-1 MIATEG
+1 
-7 EKGGATQHT
+7 

-26 KGENKTWQIERC
+26 KGENKTCQIERC
-38 HYDPKDQRYH
+38 RYDPQDQRYH
-48 VTFDNGKTYPYG
+48 VTFTNGKTYPYA
-60 YSSVQWLKDPE
+60 YSSVQWLKNPE
-71 VLNPLLYQI
+71 VLNPSLYQI
-80 STTGTP
+80 STTGTS
-86 YGNIQGIYVFRG
+86 YGNIHGIYVFRG
-98 NDEWWHLVF
+98 NDEWWHFVF
-107 EGDRKHT
+107 EGGIERT
-114 YRRSELKISKSCLDN
+114 YRRNELHISKTCLDN
-129 NRAQSKLHYL
+129 KRAQSKLYYL

-157 KKQYERLSFVG
+157 KKQYEKLTFVG
-168 EDSALAAYLYP
+168 EESVLATYLHP
-179 EKYKIKSIK
+179 EKYPVSSFSS
-188 AGPLIFPFGGNA
+188 GPLIFPFGGNA

-206 VNALSKQMSVIQGPP
+206 ENALGKQMSVIQGPP

-233 ANLLIRGKTIQVV
+233 ANLLVRGKTIQVV

-254 NVLDKLA
+254 NVLEKLS
-261 SPKYNMGFLVA
+261 SPKYSMDFLVA

-291 PYMEDWKRTPADL
+291 PDMTSWKRTPL
-304 FALQTK
+304 ELIKLKEQ
-310 VAELSKEVAEHF
+310 AESLSKEVAEHF
-322 AKQERLAVAKQELD
+322 GKQERLAVAKQELD
-336 ALEVETQYFG
+336 ALEVETQYFD
-346 QFCEDTKLVHPTKKP
+346 QYCKEADLTQPAKKP
-361 RKSLRSEQV
+361 RKGLRSETILRV
-370 LRTLQECEQL
+370 LQDCEIH
-380 SEKEQPFSLW
+380 SEKELPLSFW
-390 HKLKSSVLY
+390 HKLKSSIFY
-399 GIYEWKFH
+399 GVYEWKYH
-407 DNDIGSII
+407 ENDMGSIT
-415 TYLQSLFYTTK
+415 TYLQSLFYKTK
-426 RTELR
+426 RAELVG
-431 NEIASLQESLAQV
+431 EIQSLQKFLATM
-444 DAKQKMDMLTK
+444 DAKQKMDQLTK
-455 QSMEYLKAVLYNRYG
+455 LSMDYLKAILFNRYG
-470 GKVVRPRFA
+470 GKQMRPMFP

-496 ILSTT
+496 VLSTT

-506 CLKDAA
+506 CLKDAT

-566 YQLPEGYNYADNS
+566 YRLPEGYNYADNS
-579 FLKSICTVIPDVPQ
+579 FLKSVCTVIPNVPQ

-626 DESDTLC
+626 DEPDTLC
-633 VFRTV
+633 VFRTT
-638 EGQHHRRHINQRQID
+638 EGQHHRGYINQRQID
-653 VTMSEVLPWLEGT
+653 VTLNEVLPRLEGT
-666 APEDIGI
+666 KPEDIGV

-680 VKEFAKATQGKG
+680 VGEFSKVIQGG

-706 DAIVITT
+706 DTIVITT

-753 IKDLVAY
+753 IKDLVSY

-766 DVVDSE
+766 EVVDSE

-786 QRMEFLQKHKRISEY
+786 QRLEFLRKHKRISEY
-801 DSENLMYA
+801 DSENLMYG
-809 AICDML
+809 AISDML
-815 RGMPEL
+815 QEMPEL

-837 HNKMTEEERRYVTH
+837 FEKLTEEEFRYATH

-861 NRITKMPVLAIEVDG
+861 NRITKAPVLAIEVDG

-889 DRMKDEIFAK
+889 DQLKNEIFVK
-899 YGIPLLRLPTN
+899 YEIPLLRLPTN
-910 GSGEIRRIKEIIYPA
+910 GSGEIQKIKDQLLRN
-925 EIK
+925 

>member
-1 MIATEG
+1 
-7 EKGGATQHT
+7 
-16 MDEKRNLILI
+16 MDERKNLILI
-26 KGENKTWQIERC
+26 KGENKTWQIQKC
-38 HYDPKDQRYH
+38 IYNKQTQRYDI
-48 VTFDNGKTYPYG
+48 TFDTGKTYPYA
-60 YSSVQWLKDPE
+60 YTSVQWLKDPE
-71 VLNPLLYQI
+71 VRNPALYRI
-80 STTGTP
+80 AIDGKELRGVTA
-86 YGNIQGIYVFRG
+86 IYVFKSSS
-98 NDEWWHLVF
+98 EWWHLTF
-107 EGDRKHT
+107 ENGAGRTFH
-114 YRRSELKISKSCLDN
+114 RSNLQVEKSCLDN
-129 NRAQSKLHYL
+129 QRAQSKLSYL

-157 KKQYERLSFVG
+157 KKQYEKLSFVG
-168 EDSALAAYLYP
+168 EDSALATYLHP
-179 EKYKIKSIK
+179 EKHQVKTYG
-188 AGPLIFPFGGNA
+188 AGPLIFPFGGNS

-206 VNALSKQMSVIQGPP
+206 ENALSKQMSVIQGPP

-254 NVLDKLA
+254 NVLEKLA

-284 DGQTGLY
+284 DEQTGLY
-291 PYMEDWKRTPADL
+291 PQMDDWKKSPTGL
-304 FALQTK
+304 IALQAEVT
-310 VAELSKEVAEHF
+310 ELSKEVAEHF
-322 AKQERLAVAKQELD
+322 SKQERLAIAKQELD
-336 ALEVETQYFG
+336 ALKVEMQYFT
-346 QFCEDTKLVHPTKKP
+346 QFCEDSKLIKPHKNP
-361 RKSLRSEQV
+361 RKGLRSEKV
-370 LRTLQECEQL
+370 LKTMQECEQL
-380 SEKEQPFSLW
+380 SEKDQPFSFW
-390 HKLKSSVLY
+390 HKLKSSLLY

-407 DNDIGSII
+407 ENDIGSII
-415 TYLQSLFYTTK
+415 TYLQSLFYITK
-426 RTELR
+426 QTELL
-431 NEIASLQESLAQV
+431 NEIASLNEVLTQV
-444 DAKQKMDMLTK
+444 DAKQKMDTLTK
-455 QSMEYLKAVLYNRYG
+455 QSMKYLKAVLYNRYG
-470 GKVVRPRFA
+470 GKAVRPRFV
-479 MDAIWKQPF
+479 MDAIWKQPL

-506 CLKDAA
+506 CLKDAT

-566 YQLPEGYNYADNS
+566 YRLPQGYNYADNS

-626 DESDTLC
+626 DEPDTLC

-638 EGQHHRRHINQRQID
+638 EGQHHRGHINQRQID
-653 VTMSEVLPWLEGT
+653 VTMNEVLPRMGDT

-673 IAPYRAQ
+673 IAPCRAQ
-680 VKEFAKATQGKG
+680 VKEFAKATHGKG
-692 VEVDTVHKFQGREK
+692 LEVDTVHKFQGREK
-706 DAIVITT
+706 DTIIITT

-786 QRMEFLQKHKRISEY
+786 QRLEFLQKHKQISEY

-809 AICDML
+809 AISDML
-815 RGMPEL
+815 QEMPDL

-837 HNKMTEEERRYVTH
+837 YEKLTEEEQLYATH

-861 NRITKMPVLAIEVDG
+861 NRITKTPVLAIEVDG

-889 DRMKDEIFAK
+889 DRMKDGIFDK

-910 GSGEIRRIKEIIYPA
+910 GSNEIQKIKNMICS
-925 EIK
+925 

>member
-1 MIATEG
+1 
-7 EKGGATQHT
+7 

-38 HYDPKDQRYH
+38 YYDPKDQRYH
-48 VTFDNGKTYPYG
+48 VTFNNGKTYPYG

-71 VLNPLLYQI
+71 VVNPSLYQI
-80 STTGTP
+80 SSTGTP

-98 NDEWWHLVF
+98 SDEWWHLVF

-168 EDSALAAYLYP
+168 EDSALAAYLYS
-179 EKYKIKSIK
+179 EKYKIKSFK

-200 SQFKAV
+200 SQFQAV
-206 VNALSKQMSVIQGPP
+206 ENALSKQMSVIQGPP

-361 RKSLRSEQV
+361 RKSLRSEKV

-431 NEIASLQESLAQV
+431 NEIASLQEALAQV

-506 CLKDAA
+506 CLKDAS

-556 RKLSEAVFQS
+556 RKLSESVFQS
-566 YQLPEGYNYADNS
+566 YRLPEGYNYADNS

-614 YQNQLVIMTEDH
+614 YQDQLVIMTEDH
-626 DESDTLC
+626 DEPDTLC
-633 VFRTV
+633 VFRTA
-638 EGQHHRRHINQRQID
+638 EGQHHRGHVNQRQID
-653 VTMSEVLPWLEGT
+653 VTMNEVLPRLAET

-673 IAPYRAQ
+673 IAPYRDQ
-680 VKEFAKATQGKG
+680 VKEFAKATQDKG

-837 HNKMTEEERRYVTH
+837 HDKMTEEERRYVTH

-889 DRMKDEIFAK
+889 DCMKDEIFAK
-899 YGIPLLRLPTN
+899 YEIPLLRLPTN
-910 GSGEIRRIKEIIYPA
+910 GSGEVKKIRELISLIA
-925 EIK
+925 

>member
-1 MIATEG
+1 
-7 EKGGATQHT
+7 
-16 MDEKRNLILI
+16 MDERRNLILV
-26 KGENKTWQIERC
+26 KGENKTWQIRRC
-38 HYDPKDQRYH
+38 YYDSKDQRYH
-48 VTFDNGKTYPYG
+48 VTFDNGKSYPYA
-60 YSSVQWLKDPE
+60 YSSVEWRKEPE
-71 VLNPLLYQI
+71 ALNPALYQI
-80 STTGTP
+80 ANA
-86 YGNIQGIYVFRG
+86 GNTFNNVQAIYAFRG
-98 NDEWWHLVF
+98 YEEWWHIVF
-107 EGDRKHT
+107 EGGKGRT
-114 YRRSELKISKSCLDN
+114 YRKSELQIAKSCLESE
-129 NRAQSKLHYL
+129 RAKSKLDYL

-157 KKQYERLSFVG
+157 KKQYEKLTFVG
-168 EDSALAAYLYP
+168 EDSALAAYLHP
-179 EKYKIKSIK
+179 EKHMIKAFK

-206 VNALSKQMSVIQGPP
+206 ENALCKQMSVIQGPP

-246 SNNNSATQ
+246 SNNNSATK

-291 PYMEDWKRTPADL
+291 PSMEDWKCTPTEL
-304 FALQTK
+304 FTLQNR
-310 VAELSKEVAEHF
+310 VAELSKEVAEQF

-336 ALEVETQYFG
+336 ALEVEEQYFSK
-346 QFCEDTKLVHPTKKP
+346 FCEDTKLIRPSKKP
-361 RKSLRSEQV
+361 RKGLRSEKV
-370 LRTLQECEQL
+370 MKTLQECELL
-380 SEKEQPFSLW
+380 SEKEQTFSLW
-390 HKLKSSVLY
+390 HKLKSSFIY

-407 DNDIGSII
+407 DNDFGSII
-415 TYLQSLFYTTK
+415 TYLQRLFYSTK
-426 RTELR
+426 RTELA
-431 NEIASLQESLAQV
+431 NEIASLQEVLAQV
-444 DAKQKMDMLTK
+444 DAKQKMDMLSK
-455 QSMEYLKAVLYNRYG
+455 QSMEYLKAVLYNRFG
-470 GKVVRPRFA
+470 GKVTRPRFA

-506 CLKDAA
+506 CLKNAT

-566 YQLPEGYNYADNS
+566 YHLPEGYNYADNS

-614 YQNQLVIMTEDH
+614 YQDQLVIMTEDH
-626 DESDTLC
+626 DEPDTLC
-633 VFRTV
+633 VFRTA
-638 EGQHHRRHINQRQID
+638 EGQHHRGHINQRQID
-653 VTMSEVLPWLEGT
+653 VTMNEVLPRLGDT

-673 IAPYRAQ
+673 IAPYRDQ

-706 DAIVITT
+706 DTIIITT
-713 VDDEVTDFSDDPY
+713 VDDQVTDFSDDPY

-786 QRMEFLQKHKRISEY
+786 QRLEFLRKHNKVSEY
-801 DSENLMYA
+801 DSENLMCA
-809 AICDML
+809 AISDML
-815 RGMPEL
+815 QGMPEL

-837 HNKMTEEERRYVTH
+837 CGKLTEEERRYATH

-861 NRITKMPVLAIEVDG
+861 NRITKAPALAIEVDG
-876 FHYHKEGTRQAER
+876 FHYHKDGTRQAER

-899 YGIPLLRLPTN
+899 YEIPLLRLPTN
-910 GSGEIRRIKEIIYPA
+910 GSGEIQKIKAMLNPA
-925 EIK
+925 VAQ

>member
-1 MIATEG
+1 
-7 EKGGATQHT
+7 
-16 MDEKRNLILI
+16 MDERRNLILI
-26 KGENKTWQIERC
+26 KGENKTWQIKRC
-38 HYDPKDQRYH
+38 YYDPQSQRYQ
-48 VTFDNGKTYPYG
+48 VTFDNSKTYAYA
-60 YSSVQWLKDPE
+60 YNSVEWRKDPE
-71 VLNPLLYQI
+71 ALNPALYQI
-80 STTGTP
+80 ATAGNTFN
-86 YGNIQGIYVFRG
+86 NIQAIFAFRG
-98 NDEWWHLVF
+98 YEEWWHIVF
-107 EGDRKHT
+107 EGGAGRT
-114 YRRSELKISKSCLDN
+114 YRKSELQISKSCLDN
-129 NRAQSKLHYL
+129 ARAQSKLHYL

-157 KKQYERLSFVG
+157 KKQYEKLTFVG
-168 EDSALAAYLYP
+168 EDSALATYLHPETYP
-179 EKYKIKSIK
+179 VK
-188 AGPLIFPFGGNA
+188 AFSSGPLIFPFGGNA
-200 SQFKAV
+200 SQFRAV
-206 VNALSKQMSVIQGPP
+206 ENALSKQMSVIQGPP

-233 ANLLIRGKTIQVV
+233 ANLLVRGKTIQVV

-261 SPKYNMGFLVA
+261 SPKYNMNFLVA

-291 PYMEDWKRTPADL
+291 PDMTTWSKTAQELITLKE
-304 FALQTK
+304 QT
-310 VAELSKEVAEHF
+310 ETLSQEVEEYF
-322 AKQERLAVAKQELD
+322 GKQERLAVAKQELD
-336 ALEVETQYFG
+336 ALEVEAKYFDQYCKEADLTQPN
-346 QFCEDTKLVHPTKKP
+346 KLP
-361 RKSLRSEQV
+361 RRGLRSDTILRV
-370 LRTLQECEQL
+370 LQDCEMH
-380 SEKEQPFSLW
+380 SEKELPLSFW
-390 HKLKSSVLY
+390 HKLKSSIFY

-407 DNDIGSII
+407 ENDIGSIT
-415 TYLQSLFYTTK
+415 TYLQCLFYKTK
-426 RTELR
+426 RAELVS
-431 NEIASLQESLAQV
+431 EIQSLQDFLATM
-444 DAKQKMDMLTK
+444 DAKQKMDQLTK
-455 QSMEYLKAVLYNRYG
+455 LSMDYLKAMLFNRYG
-470 GKVVRPRFA
+470 GRQRRPMFA

-506 CLKDAA
+506 CLKDAT

-566 YQLPEGYNYADNS
+566 YRFPEGYNYADNS
-579 FLKSICTVIPDVPQ
+579 FLKSVCTVIPNLPQ

-626 DESDTLC
+626 DEPDTLC
-633 VFRTV
+633 VFRTA
-638 EGQHHRRHINQRQID
+638 EGQHHRGHINQRQID
-653 VTMSEVLPWLEGT
+653 VTMLEVLPRQQDTL
-666 APEDIGI
+666 PENIGI

-680 VKEFAKATQGKG
+680 IKEFAKATQGTG

-706 DAIVITT
+706 DTIIITT
-713 VDDEVTDFSDDPY
+713 VDDEITDFSDDPY

-766 DVVDSE
+766 EVVDSD

-786 QRMEFLQKHKRISEY
+786 QRLAFLQKHKRISEY
-801 DSENLMYA
+801 DSENLMYG
-809 AICDML
+809 AISDML
-815 RGMPEL
+815 QGMPEL

-837 HNKMTEEERRYVTH
+837 FEKLTEEEFRYATH

-861 NRITKMPVLAIEVDG
+861 NRIAKAPVLAIEVDG
-876 FHYHKEGTRQAER
+876 FHYHQEGTRQAER
-889 DRMKDEIFAK
+889 DQLKNEIFAK
-899 YGIPLLRLPTN
+899 YEIPLLRLPTN
-910 GSGEIRRIKEIIYPA
+910 GSGEIQKIKDQLLQS
-925 EIK
+925 

>member
-1 MIATEG
+1 
-7 EKGGATQHT
+7 
-16 MDEKRNLILI
+16 MDERRNLILI
-26 KGENKTWQIERC
+26 KGENKTWQIKRC
-38 HYDPKDQRYH
+38 YYDPQSQRYQ
-48 VTFDNGKTYPYG
+48 VTFDNNKTYAYA
-60 YSSVQWLKDPE
+60 YNSVEWRKDPE
-71 VLNPLLYQI
+71 ALNPALYQI
-80 STTGTP
+80 ATTGTILN
-86 YGNIQGIYVFRG
+86 NIQAIFVFRG
-98 NDEWWHLVF
+98 YEEWWYIVF
-107 EGDRKHT
+107 EGGAGRT
-114 YRRSELKISKSCLDN
+114 YRKSELQISKSCLDN
-129 NRAQSKLHYL
+129 VRAQSKLHYL

-157 KKQYERLSFVG
+157 KKQYEKLTFVG
-168 EDSALAAYLYP
+168 EDSALAAYLHP
-179 EKYKIKSIK
+179 EKYPVKSFNP
-188 AGPLIFPFGGNA
+188 GPLIFPFGGNA

-206 VNALSKQMSVIQGPP
+206 ENALNKQMSVIQGPP

-254 NVLDKLA
+254 NVLEKLA

-272 TLGKRENKQAFI
+272 TLGKKENKQAFI
-284 DGQTGLY
+284 DSQTGLY
-291 PYMEDWKRTPADL
+291 PDMTDWQKTPQEQL
-304 FALQTK
+304 KLKEQTE
-310 VAELSKEVAEHF
+310 ALSKEVEEHF
-322 AKQERLAVAKQELD
+322 GKQERLAVAKQELD
-336 ALEVETQYFG
+336 ALNVEAQYFD
-346 QFCEDTKLVHPTKKP
+346 QFCEDANLLQPAKKP
-361 RKSLRSEQV
+361 RKGLRSEKV

-380 SEKEQPFSLW
+380 SEKEQPFSFW
-390 HKLKSSVLY
+390 HKLKSSILY

-407 DNDIGSII
+407 ENEIGSII
-415 TYLQSLFYTTK
+415 TYLQYLFYKTK
-426 RTELR
+426 HAELT
-431 NEIASLQESLAQV
+431 NEIAILQEELAKV
-444 DAKQKMDMLTK
+444 DAKKKMDQLTNL
-455 QSMEYLKAVLYNRYG
+455 SMDYLKAILFNHYG
-470 GKVVRPRFA
+470 GKQMRPMFT
-479 MDAIWKQPF
+479 MDAIWKQPS

-506 CLKDAA
+506 CLKDAT

-566 YQLPEGYNYADNS
+566 YKLPDGYNYADNS

-614 YQNQLVIMTEDH
+614 YQNQLVIMTEDC
-626 DESDTLC
+626 DEPDTLC
-633 VFRTV
+633 VFRTA
-638 EGQHHRRHINQRQID
+638 EGQHHRGHINQRQID
-653 VTMSEVLPWLEGT
+653 VTMNEVLPRMQDT

-680 VKEFAKATQGKG
+680 VQEFAKATHGTG

-706 DAIVITT
+706 DTIIITT

-766 DVVDSE
+766 EVVDSE

-786 QRMEFLQKHKRISEY
+786 QRLEFLQKHKRISEY

-809 AICDML
+809 AICEL
-815 RGMPEL
+815 LQTMPEL

-837 HNKMTEEERRYVTH
+837 HEKLSDEECRYATH

-861 NRITKMPVLAIEVDG
+861 NRITKAPVLAIEVDG
-876 FHYHKEGTRQAER
+876 FHYHREGTRQAER
-889 DRMKDEIFAK
+889 DQLKNEIFAK
-899 YGIPLLRLPTN
+899 YEIPLLRLPTN
-910 GSGEIRRIKEIIYPA
+910 GSGEIQKIKDQLLRS
-925 EIK
+925 